1 MLDVNQDPRDLI
13 FIVEDDE
20 DIRGML
26 QQVLEYRGFHVA
38 VAANGREALDLLHVG
53 LKPCLVLL
61 DLMMPYMDGIEFRN
75 LQLSEFPEIPAIIM
89 SGGRDL
95 DQQSRSLHAEVLEKP
110 IELSMLLQTIDGML
124 CKASREAGRAPSR

>member
-1 MLDVNQDPRDLI
+1 MGDKQDPKNLI
-13 FIVEDDE
+13 FVIEDDE
-20 DIRGML
+20 DIRSML

-38 VAANGREALDLLHVG
+38 LASNGREALDLLHVG

-61 DLMMPYMDGIEFRN
+61 DLMMPDMDGIEFRN

-95 DQQSRSLHAEVLEKP
+95 DQQARSLHAEVLEKP
-110 IELSMLLQTIDGML
+110 IEMQMLLQSIDGML
-124 CKASREAGRAPSR
+124 CKPTGLNQPSQSR